1 MTPLP
6 LLLLPGMDGTGELF
20 RPLLPHLPPWI
31 EPRVVAYPPRALLDE
46 AGLREQVRAAAPREG
61 PWFLLGESFS
71 GPVAID
77 FAATRPP
84 GLRGLLL
91 SATFASCPVSPALR
105 RFRALA
111 APPLFRVPLTAMFV
125 RGFLAGPDCP
135 PEVMERVLDLAP
147 RLDPAVMAHRL
158 RQVLDR
164 DVTGLLPG
172 IGVPALYLQAS
183 RDLLVDA
190 RCRDLIAAGLPG
202 LRTEVIDAPHLL
214 LQVRPR
220 EAAASIAAFLA
231 AGA

>member
-1 MTPLP
+1 MTP

-20 RPLLPHLPPWI
+20 RPLLPRLPPWI
-31 EPRVVAYPPRALLDE
+31 EPRVVAYPPRVLLDE
-46 AGLREQVRAAAPREG
+46 AGLRDHVRAAAPREG

-71 GPVAID
+71 GPVAVD

-105 RFRALA
+105 SLRALA
-111 APPLFRVPLTAMFV
+111 APALFRVPLTAMFV
-125 RGFLAGPDCP
+125 RGFLAGSDCP
-135 PEVMERVLDLAP
+135 PEVMDLVLDLAP

-172 IGVPALYLQAS
+172 IGVPVLYLQAS

-190 RCRDLIAAGLPG
+190 RCRDDLAAGIPG
-202 LRTEVIDAPHLL
+202 MRTEVLDAPHLL

-220 EAAASIAAFLA
+220 EAAAAIADFMAE
-231 AGA
+231 GA